1 MSYFTRAELFSI
13 KHTLDEI
20 RHCGDCGAFYVSIL
34 TRAVYLNLGDADE
47 IDYHDLLNKLPPDI
61 ELIIEAE
68 CDPIEEGRWL
78 LISRGTEAAEGFSY
92 DQEDNLIGTT
102 VEINPKLLT
111 VEEYYDYYRFYKT
124 LKT

>member
-1 MSYFTRAELFSI
+1 MSYFTRAELFAI
-13 KHTLDEI
+13 KHVLDEVQ
-20 RHCGDCGAFYVSIL
+20 HCGDSGTFYVSTV
-34 TRAVYLNLGDADE
+34 TRSVYLNLGDADE
-47 IDYHDLLNKLPPDI
+47 IDEDTLLSKLPPDI

-68 CDPIEEGRWL
+68 CDPIESSGWIL
-78 LISRGTEAAEGFSY
+78 VSRGTEAAEGFSY

-111 VEEYYDYYRFYKT
+111 VEEYYNYYRFYKT